1 MFRRLAA
8 LVVALLALAC
18 LAACGST
25 KTITKTTPAPTPAP
39 AITPKP
45 GAVPPP
51 AHQSAPTCNPKE
63 LHEIEGG
70 KGSLGDCTPKPTTGP
85 APSTDATAPTQTVAL
100 IQFIAS
106 NGVGQTGPD
115 VSNND
120 PFYNWR
126 PIKAHGHP
134 FGYLKINQGVRFVDS
149 TAAGMARAARA
160 AGVIPGGYD
169 FLEVCRTSASGEA
182 HLFASR
188 LKSIGLVAHSLVPIG
203 DAEWP
208 LNAPCSASSA
218 RAWLNTWAS
227 VVHGLTGR
235 WPGFYTGAWWANPN
249 IGCWRPPHNGKR
261 WISGYTFRH
270 NLAIPCGWGGV
281 DLWQFTDHGFNGVI
295 NADMSVLEKPLSAFV
310 GAVALT
316 KTQLREQL
324 WHLYRVRSAERTRV
338 SVLSRLLTA
347 HGCRPPHHAHPRRY
361 HRRACP
367 TWKAEGDAAHRELHR
382 LAAQISSL
390 HAKGVR

>member
-1 MFRRLAA
+1 MSRRLAA
-8 LVVALLALAC
+8 LCAALLAAVL

-25 KTITKTTPAPTPAP
+25 KTVTKTTPAPTPAP

-51 AHQSAPTCNPKE
+51 AHQSAPTCDPTE
-63 LHEIEGG
+63 LHEIEQG
-70 KGSLGDCTPKPTTGP
+70 KGSLGDCTPKPTTGNG
-85 APSTDATAPTQTVAL
+85 ATAGGQAVAL
-100 IQFIAS
+100 TIA

-120 PFYNWR
+120 PFYNWH
-126 PIKAHGHP
+126 PVKAHGHP
-134 FGYLKINQGVRFVDS
+134 FGYLKVNQGVRFVDS

-169 FLEVCRTSASGEA
+169 FLEVCRTGAGAEA

-188 LKSIGLVAHSLVPIG
+188 LKAIGLVAHSLVPIG

-208 LNAPCSASSA
+208 LNAPCSAASA
-218 RAWLNTWAS
+218 RAWLSTWAS
-227 VVHGLTGR
+227 VVHALIGR

-249 IGCWRPPHNGKR
+249 IGCWRPPGGGKR
-261 WISGYTFRH
+261 WISGYTFRR
-270 NLAIPCGWGGV
+270 NLVIPCGWGGV
-281 DLWQFTDHGFNGVI
+281 DLWQFSSTAFNGVI
-295 NADMSVLEKPLSAFV
+295 SGDMSVLEVPLSAFT
-310 GAVALT
+310 GSAAPT
-316 KTQLREQL
+316 RAQLRAQL
-324 WHLYRVRSAERTRV
+324 WHLYRVRSAERKRV

-347 HGCRPPHHAHPRRY
+347 HGCRPPHHAHPRSY

-367 TWKAEGDAAHRELHR
+367 HWKAEGDAGHRALKR
-382 LAAQISSL
+382 VALQIRHL
-390 HAKGVR
+390 HAKGVH